1 MTNYILDREKLNEI
15 LLGHKTFISQKCRDL
30 AAQGIDL
37 TKLTYRETDKFT
49 EEYIDTIIKHM
60 PVETMLD
67 DIDEALSKS
76 GLKSSKEY
84 LKEQDERNKRLFNE

>member
-1 MTNYILDREKLNEI
+1 MTNYILDREKLKEI
-15 LLGHKTFISQKCRDL
+15 LLGHKTFVSDRCRKFL
-30 AAQGIDL
+30 SEGIDI
-37 TKLTYRETDKFT
+37 TQLTYRDTKKITD
-49 EEYIDTIIKHM
+49 EYIDTIIKHM

-84 LKEQDERNKRLFNE
+84 LKEQDE

>member
-1 MTNYILDREKLNEI
+1 MTHYILDREKLNEI

-30 AAQGIDL
+30 AAQGVDL

-49 EEYIDTIIKHM
+49 EEYIDTIIKSF
-60 PVETMLD
+60 PVEKMMD
-67 DIDEALSKS
+67 DIDKLLSDA

-84 LKEQDERNKRLFNE
+84 LREEDERNKRC